1 MTQQA
6 TPQRELTVEEYFSLE
21 EESSVRHEFVDG
33 MLYAMTGAGRRHNV
47 IKSNIEG
54 RLWNA
59 ALNTGCQ
66 VVSSDMRL
74 QVTETR
80 YYYPDVIV
88 ICDPDDRDERFTRK
102 PCVVVEVLSPS
113 TADIDQREK
122 AQAYRI
128 IDGLETYLIV
138 HTDERRVQ
146 RHWRDAS
153 QRRWQD
159 EVVGDGVIPIHCLK
173 TQLTL
178 ADIYRSIEFGE

>member
-1 MTQQA
+1 MAQRA
-6 TPQRELTVEEYFSLE
+6 TPQRELTVDEYFSVE
-21 EESSVRHEFVDG
+21 EGSLVRHEFVDG
-33 MLYAMTGAGRRHNV
+33 ILYAMTGVGQRHNL

-59 ALNTGCQ
+59 ALDTGCQ

-80 YYYPDVIV
+80 YHYPDVLV
-88 ICDPDDRDERFTRK
+88 ICDPDDRDERFTRH
-102 PCVVVEVLSPS
+102 PCVVVEVLSPT

-122 AQAYRI
+122 AQAYRTI
-128 IDGLETYLIV
+128 EGLETYLIV

-159 EVVGDGVIPIHCLK
+159 EIVGDGIIPIHCLQS
-173 TQLTL
+173 QLTL
-178 ADIYRSIEFGE
+178 ADIYRGIGFD